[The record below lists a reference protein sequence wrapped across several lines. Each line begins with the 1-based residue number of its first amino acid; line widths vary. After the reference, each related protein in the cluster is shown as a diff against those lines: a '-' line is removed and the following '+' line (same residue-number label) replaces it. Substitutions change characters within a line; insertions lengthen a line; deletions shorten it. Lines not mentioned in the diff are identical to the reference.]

1 MDPLEITA
9 VAFGVLSVWLST
21 RQHIASW
28 PTALVNTALYLVIF
42 QRAGIYA
49 NSGLQGVYFV
59 LSCYGWY
66 QWKYGGETRSG
77 VVVTRTSA
85 RVAAVLAGV
94 AVSAAVILGA
104 GLARYTDATIPWLD
118 AGTTAVSLV
127 AQWMM
132 TKKLLESWLIWI
144 AVDVIYIGMYFSQGL
159 RLTAGLYAAFLV
171 LATLGY
177 FSWRTSLRNRLAAE
191 ARPLDTPIPAVSP

>member
-28 PTALVNTALYLVIF
+28 PTALYLVIF

-59 LSCYGWY
+59 LSCYGWW
-66 QWKYGGETRSG
+66 QWKYGGATHTG

-85 RVAAVLAGV
+85 RLAMLLAAI
-94 AVSAAVILGA
+94 AVSTAVVLGA

-132 TKKLLESWLIWI
+132 TRKLLENWLIWI

-177 FSWRTSLRNRLAAE
+177 FSWRSSLRTRLAAE
-191 ARPLDTPIPAVSP
+191 ELPISGPAPSVAP